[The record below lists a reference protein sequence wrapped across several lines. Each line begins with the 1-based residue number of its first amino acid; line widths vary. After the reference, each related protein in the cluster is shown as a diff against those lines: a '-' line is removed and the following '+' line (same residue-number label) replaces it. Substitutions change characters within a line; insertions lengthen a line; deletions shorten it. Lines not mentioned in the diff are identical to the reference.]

1 MYNSPLLLSLCEL
14 SSLFLSYLY
23 FTYFNHAINT
33 CFNLCCLGTSVHFQF
48 CCIIFM
54 SVQLIVAKHLTQ
66 KLFVNMLSD
75 SPTDGHLNDSKF

>member
-1 MYNSPLLLSLCEL
+1 
-14 SSLFLSYLY
+14 
-23 FTYFNHAINT
+23 
-33 CFNLCCLGTSVHFQF
+33 
-48 CCIIFM
+48 M